1 MGTTQFPGILEDVVR
16 KGIWRGWLVSRA
28 PHKYF
33 MKGEV
38 AGAGSKMV
46 QASNTGL
53 KCGFCPGESVALWTP

>member
-46 QASNTGL
+46 Q
-53 KCGFCPGESVALWTP
+53 CPLLHPMPRLLYN